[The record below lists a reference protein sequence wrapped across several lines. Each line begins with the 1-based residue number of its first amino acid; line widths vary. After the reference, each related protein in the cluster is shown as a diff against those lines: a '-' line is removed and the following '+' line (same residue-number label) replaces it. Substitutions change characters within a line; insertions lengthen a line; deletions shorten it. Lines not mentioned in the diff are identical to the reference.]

1 MNFRNV
7 QPTDFLET
15 VFFCCLDYKY
25 QGGNLRK
32 FDFHGKNHESPIKYI
47 FSHVYLSKYCEFWN
61 MFWTNIYNKR
71 YRLYQNTYFKLDQFS
86 CRWYFSRKREWSWKV
101 VTRCLKKR
109 PLQNSV
115 SFHQLCYR
123 FPGKLLSISEKF
135 IEHKICI
142 FT

>member
-1 MNFRNV
+1 MNFRKV

-15 VFFCCLDYKY
+15 VDIYVFCCVDYKY
-25 QGGNLRK
+25 HSRNWRK
-32 FDFHGKNHESPIKYI
+32 FDFHGKNHKSPIKHI

-61 MFWTNIYNKR
+61 MFWTNVIDFIKIHILNWINFHADDIFREKR
-71 YRLYQNTYFKLDQFS
+71 G
-86 CRWYFSRKREWSWKV
+86 WSWKV

-123 FPGKLLSISEKF
+123 FPGKLLWISEKC